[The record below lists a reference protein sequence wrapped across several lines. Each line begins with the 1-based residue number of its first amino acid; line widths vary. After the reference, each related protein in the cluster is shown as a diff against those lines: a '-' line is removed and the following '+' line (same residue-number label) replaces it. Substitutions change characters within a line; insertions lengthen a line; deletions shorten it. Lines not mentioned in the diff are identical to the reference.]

1 MLVYAWFGASLIL
14 NKIAYITGTTISV
27 KIVAK
32 PKPAMIVIAI
42 ELKNTVL
49 NKPNTTPIMDRR
61 PVNQI
66 TNGFLNELNNIGIY
80 LIKI

>member
-1 MLVYAWFGASLIL
+1 VLVYAWFGAGLIL

-49 NKPNTTPIMDRR
+49 NKPNTTPIMDRGT
-61 PVNQI
+61 VNQI